1 MRRAAF
7 SQRSTATGAEAYDF
21 ASELDL
27 VEQTSRR
34 LGGLEPFVADVL
46 SYDASWLLDVC
57 CGAAEL
63 PRAVLAE
70 ARARGRLFEVVA
82 LDASDEALSIAQAR
96 TGDDRCLRY
105 VRADARWLPFPDAS
119 FDLATLH
126 LSMHLFE
133 PDAAVE
139 VLREMRRVARV
150 SPIVCDLERS
160 RLAALAA
167 TTLARFDGRSRPRS
181 YDASI
186 AIKRSYTMSELEELA
201 LQAGWEAPTLSRLGL
216 FHIVLRDGD

>member
-1 MRRAAF
+1 MRRVAF
-7 SQRSTATGAEAYDF
+7 SQRSDVNGPEAYDF
-21 ASELDL
+21 ASEIDL
-27 VEQTSRR
+27 VEHTSRR

-46 SYDASWLLDVC
+46 SYDASWLLDLC

-70 ARARGRLFEVVA
+70 ARARGRRFEVVA

-105 VRADARWLPFPDAS
+105 VRADARWLPFPDAAI
-119 FDLATLH
+119 D
-126 LSMHLFE
+126 
-133 PDAAVE
+133 

-150 SPIVCDLERS
+150 TPIVFDLERS

-167 TTLARFDGRSRPRS
+167 TTLARFDGRSRPRA
-181 YDASI
+181 YDPSL
-186 AIKRSYTMSELEELA
+186 AIKRSYTMSELQEFALA
-201 LQAGWEAPTLSRLGL
+201 AGWEAPTLSRVGL
-216 FHIVLRDGD
+216 FHVVLRDGD